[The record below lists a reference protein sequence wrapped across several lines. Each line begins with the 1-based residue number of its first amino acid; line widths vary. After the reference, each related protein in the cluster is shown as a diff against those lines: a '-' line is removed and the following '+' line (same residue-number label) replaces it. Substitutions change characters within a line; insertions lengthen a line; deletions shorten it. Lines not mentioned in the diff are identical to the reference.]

1 MCNREVG
8 GVGVVSGVVRCT
20 EELGVVSGVV
30 GVGVVSGVVGV
41 GVMSR
46 VVLGVVNGCVR
57 VCTQGYH

>member
-1 MCNREVG
+1 M
-8 GVGVVSGVVRCT
+8 VRCT